1 MSRRLSASHALG
13 DDDMDKDVTL
23 VCIVGAG
30 PAGLVLAHILHQSNI
45 SFVVLEREQSSELR
59 SRTKAGLIEQ
69 RAVAALRPYGLADT
83 IIERGGRNGICE
95 FRIDGEV
102 IVCDYGASSDD
113 GQGHFIYPQQEL
125 VGDWADALVAK
136 GGQIRFGVKAVDVV
150 ENETDVAVRAV
161 KVATGEHF
169 TIRAETIVA
178 CDGAGSVIARAAG
191 FNTFEIAHPF
201 RWLAVIAAIAPPI
214 PRTVFALHPGGFAGQ
229 FRRSAT
235 STRYYLEVP
244 VTDTLADWP
253 DQRIWA
259 ELEKRMAIPDHLPL
273 VRGDLIERDFL
284 DLRVR
289 VREPLQLG
297 RLFLAGDAAHMVTPA
312 GAKGMNMAIQDAIE
326 LAAGLRERYGDAAN
340 DDRLGGY
347 TASRLPD
354 IWRYQE
360 FSNWMLGIFH
370 AGPAAQTDKPDVVHR
385 LRRARLDRIINDPL
399 YARWFGCAYSG
410 S

>member
-1 MSRRLSASHALG
+1 LSAYHAFG
-13 DDDMDKDVTL
+13 DEYMDKDTAL

-45 SFVVLEREQSSELR
+45 SFVILEREQSGELR

-69 RAVAALRPYGLADT
+69 RAVAALQPFGLADT
-83 IIERGGRNGICE
+83 ITERGGRNGICE

-102 IVCDYGASSDD
+102 IVCDYGAPSDD
-113 GQGHFIYPQQEL
+113 GRGHYIYPQQEL

-136 GGQIRFGVKAVDVV
+136 GGRIRFGVKVVDVA
-150 ENETDVAVRAV
+150 ESETDAEVRAV
-161 KVATGEHF
+161 TVANGEPF
-169 TIRAETIVA
+169 TIRAEAVVA
-178 CDGAGSVIARAAG
+178 CDGAGSVIARATG
-191 FNTFEIAHPF
+191 FETFEIAHPF
-201 RWLAVIAAIAPPI
+201 RWLAVIAAIAPPS
-214 PRTVFALHPGGFAGQ
+214 RTVFALHARGFAGQ

-244 VTDTLADWP
+244 VADTLADWP
-253 DQRIWA
+253 DDRIWA
-259 ELEKRMAIPDHLPL
+259 ELEQRMAIRDQLPL

-289 VREPLQLG
+289 VREPMQLG
-297 RLFLAGDAAHMVTPA
+297 RIFLAGDAAHMVTPA

-326 LAAGLRERYGDAAN
+326 LAAGLCERYGDAASG
-340 DDRLGGY
+340 DRLGNY

-360 FSNWMLGIFH
+360 FSNWLLGILH
-370 AGPAAQTDKPDVVHR
+370 AGPAGQMDKPDFIHR
-385 LRRARLDRIINDPL
+385 LRRARLDRMINDPV
-399 YARWFGCAYSG
+399 YARWFGRSYSG

>member
-1 MSRRLSASHALG
+1 MSGRLSTDHAFG
-13 DDDMDKDVTL
+13 DEYMNKDTAL

-45 SFVVLEREQSSELR
+45 SFVILEREQSGELR

-69 RAVAALRPYGLADT
+69 RAVAALQPFGLADT
-83 IIERGGRNGICE
+83 ITERGGRNGICE

-102 IVCDYGASSDD
+102 IVCDYGAPSDD
-113 GQGHFIYPQQEL
+113 GRGHYIYPQQEL

-136 GGQIRFGVKAVDVV
+136 GGRIRFGVKVVDVA
-150 ENETDVAVRAV
+150 ENETDAEVRAV
-161 KVATGEHF
+161 TVANGEPF
-169 TIRAETIVA
+169 TIRAEAVVA
-178 CDGAGSVIARAAG
+178 CDGGGSVIARAAG
-191 FNTFEIAHPF
+191 FETFEIAHPF
-201 RWLAVIAAIAPPI
+201 RWLAIIAAIAPPS
-214 PRTVFALHPGGFAGQ
+214 RTVFALHARGFAGQ

-253 DQRIWA
+253 DERIWT
-259 ELEKRMAIPDHLPL
+259 ELEQRMAIPDQLPL

-289 VREPLQLG
+289 VREPMQLG
-297 RLFLAGDAAHMVTPA
+297 RIFLAGDAAHMVTPA

-326 LAAGLRERYGDAAN
+326 LAAGLCERYGDTAN
-340 DDRLGGY
+340 GDRLGNY

-360 FSNWMLGIFH
+360 FSNWMLGILH
-370 AGPAAQTDKPDVVHR
+370 AGPAGQTDKPDFIQR
-385 LRRARLDRIINDPL
+385 LRRARLDRMINDPV
-399 YARWFGCAYSG
+399 YARWFGRSYSG

>member
-1 MSRRLSASHALG
+1 
-13 DDDMDKDVTL
+13 MDNDTAL

-45 SFVVLEREQSSELR
+45 SFVILEREQSGELR

-69 RAVAALRPYGLADT
+69 RAVAALRPFGLADT
-83 IIERGGRNGICE
+83 ITERGGRNGICE

-102 IVCDYGASSDD
+102 IVCDYGAPSDD
-113 GQGHFIYPQQEL
+113 GQGHYIYPQQEL

-136 GGQIRFGVKAVDVV
+136 GGQIRFGVKVVDVA
-150 ENETDVAVRAV
+150 ENETDVEVRAV
-161 KVATGEHF
+161 MAANDEPF
-169 TIRAETIVA
+169 TVRAEAVVA
-178 CDGAGSVIARAAG
+178 CDGAGSVVARAAG
-191 FNTFEIAHPF
+191 FETFEIAHPF
-201 RWLAVIAAIAPPI
+201 RWLAVIAAIAPPS
-214 PRTVFALHPGGFAGQ
+214 PRTVYALHPRGFAGQ

-244 VTDTLADWP
+244 ITDKLTDWP
-253 DQRIWA
+253 DERIWA
-259 ELEKRMAIPDHLPL
+259 ELEERMAIPDQLPL
-273 VRGDLIERDFL
+273 VRGNLIERDFL

-289 VREPLQLG
+289 VREPMQLG
-297 RLFLAGDAAHMVTPA
+297 RIFLAGDAAHMVTPA

-326 LAAGLRERYGDAAN
+326 LAAGLCERYGGAAKG
-340 DDRLGGY
+340 DRLGSY

-360 FSNWMLGIFH
+360 FSNWMLSILH
-370 AGPAAQTDKPDVVHR
+370 AGPAGQTDKQDFVHR
-385 LRRARLDRIINDPL
+385 LRRARLNRMINDPV
-399 YARWFGCAYSG
+399 YARWFGRTYSG

>member
-1 MSRRLSASHALG
+1 
-13 DDDMDKDVTL
+13 MDKDATL

-45 SFVVLEREQSSELR
+45 SFVILEREQSGELR

-69 RAVAALRPYGLADT
+69 RAVTALRPFGLADT

-102 IVCDYGASSDD
+102 IICDYGAPSDD
-113 GQGHFIYPQQEL
+113 GQGHYIYPQQEL
-125 VGDWADALVAK
+125 VGDWVDALVAK
-136 GGQIRFGVKAVDVV
+136 GGQIRFGVKVLDVV
-150 ENETDVAVRAV
+150 ENKTDVEVRAV
-161 KVATGEHF
+161 TAANGEPF
-169 TIRAETIVA
+169 IVRAEAVVA
-178 CDGAGSVIARAAG
+178 CDGAGSVVARAAG
-191 FNTFEIAHPF
+191 FGTFEIAHPF
-201 RWLAVIAAIAPPI
+201 RWLAVIAAIAPPS
-214 PRTVFALHPGGFAGQ
+214 PRTVYGLHPRGFAGQ

-253 DQRIWA
+253 DDRIWA
-259 ELEKRMAIPDHLPL
+259 ELEVRMAIPDQSLQ
-273 VRGDLIERDFL
+273 VRGDLVERDIL

-289 VREPLQLG
+289 VREPMQSG
-297 RLFLAGDAAHMVTPA
+297 RIFLAGDAAHMVTPA

-326 LAAGLRERYGDAAN
+326 LAAGLCERYGDAAN
-340 DDRLGGY
+340 GHRLGGY

-360 FSNWMLGIFH
+360 FSNWMLSILH
-370 AGPAAQTDKPDVVHR
+370 AGPAGQADKQDFVHR
-385 LRRARLDRIINDPL
+385 LRRARLNRMINDPV
-399 YARWFGCAYSG
+399 YARWFGRTYSG

>member
-1 MSRRLSASHALG
+1 MLVAAGWGEQMVASA
-13 DDDMDKDVTL
+13 TL

-45 SFVVLEREQSSELR
+45 SFVILEREQLSELR

-69 RAVAALRPYGLADT
+69 RAVATLRPFGLADT

-102 IVCDYGASSDD
+102 IVCNYGAPSDD
-113 GQGHFIYPQQEL
+113 GQGHYIYPQQEL

-136 GGQIRFGVKAVDVV
+136 GGQIRFGVKVVDVAQ
-150 ENETDVAVRAV
+150 NGTDVEVRAV
-161 KVATGEHF
+161 TALDGEPF
-169 TIRAETIVA
+169 TIRAEAVVG
-178 CDGAGSVIARAAG
+178 CDGAGSLVARAAG
-191 FNTFEIAHPF
+191 FKTFEIAHPF
-201 RWLAVIAAIAPPI
+201 RWLAVIAAVAPPN
-214 PRTVFALHPGGFAGQ
+214 PRTVYALHPKGFAGQ

-253 DQRIWA
+253 DERVWT
-259 ELEKRMAIPDHLPL
+259 ELEERMAIPGQPPL

-289 VREPLQLG
+289 VREPMQLG
-297 RLFLAGDAAHMVTPA
+297 RIFLAGDAAHMVTPA
-312 GAKGMNMAIQDAIE
+312 GAKGMNMAIQDAVE
-326 LAAGLRERYGDAAN
+326 LAAGLCERYGDAASG
-340 DDRLGGY
+340 DRLKGY

-360 FSNWMLGIFH
+360 FSNWVLSLLH
-370 AGPAAQTDKPDVVHR
+370 AGPAAQGEMTEKPGFVHR
-385 LRRARLDRIINDPL
+385 LRRARLDRMINDPD
-399 YARWFGCAYSG
+399 YARWFGRAYSG

>member
-1 MSRRLSASHALG
+1 L
-13 DDDMDKDVTL
+13 DKDTAL

-69 RAVAALRPYGLADT
+69 RAVAALRPFGLADT
-83 IIERGGRNGICE
+83 ITGRGGRNGICE

-102 IVCDYGASSDD
+102 IVCDYGAFSDD
-113 GQGHFIYPQQEL
+113 GQGHYIYPQQEL

-136 GGQIRFGVKAVDVV
+136 GGQIRFGVKVVDVA
-150 ENETDVAVRAV
+150 ENETDVEVRAV
-161 KVATGEHF
+161 TAANDEPLTV
-169 TIRAETIVA
+169 RAKAVVA
-178 CDGAGSVIARAAG
+178 CDGAGSVVARAAG
-191 FNTFEIAHPF
+191 FETFEIAHPF
-201 RWLAVIAAIAPPI
+201 RWLAVIAAIAPPS
-214 PRTVFALHPGGFAGQ
+214 PRTVYALHPEGFAGQ

-235 STRYYLEVP
+235 STRYYLEVS

-253 DQRIWA
+253 DERIWA
-259 ELEKRMAIPDHLPL
+259 ELEERMAIPDQLPL

-289 VREPLQLG
+289 VREPMQSG
-297 RLFLAGDAAHMVTPA
+297 RIFLAGDAAHMVTPA

-326 LAAGLRERYGDAAN
+326 LAAGLCERYGDAAN
-340 DDRLGGY
+340 GDRLRGY

-360 FSNWMLGIFH
+360 FSNWMLGILH
-370 AGPAAQTDKPDVVHR
+370 AGPVGQTGKRDFVHR
-385 LRRARLDRIINDPL
+385 LRRARLDRMIDDPV
-399 YARWFGCAYSG
+399 YAGWFGRTYSG